1 MIKLRKYNKEQD
13 GEIYPSFGDLYIE
26 FDNNYIPVEVIATG
40 LKGEPGDI
48 VIKFEHDGED
58 VVRRRSL
65 NGHSFFIKDDTIPLE
80 KNGFYTCGYKTK
92 DGRWYKWV
100 LCFKEIIL
108 VDNLHYE
115 LFYALDGNSGEA
127 GEVKID
133 GYSNAQ
139 EWIRKAEDSEIELLK
154 VKALESPEKC
164 IVDMAKKIFKKPEH
178 EFKPFDKVLMRDED
192 GELWKPFFFSN
203 YTVGYYKFLSIGGSK
218 YARCIPYEGNE
229 HLCGTTNKPEEK

>member
-13 GEIYPSFGDLYIE
+13 GEIYPSFDNLYIE

-40 LKGEPGDI
+40 LKGEAGDI
-48 VIKFEHDGED
+48 LVKFKSNEED
-58 VVRRRSL
+58 VIRRRSL
-65 NGHSFFIKDDTIPLE
+65 NGHSFFIKDDTMPLE
-80 KNGFYTCGYKTK
+80 KDSFYTCGYKTK
-92 DGRWYKWV
+92 DGRWFKWV
-100 LCFKEIIL
+100 LCFKEMVL
-108 VDNLHYE
+108 DDNLHYE

-154 VKALESPEKC
+154 VKALESPKKC

-178 EFKPFDKVLMRDED
+178 KFNPFDKVLMRDD
-192 GELWKPFFFSN
+192 DRELWKPFFFSN
-203 YTVGYYKFLSIGGSK
+203 YTVGYYKFQSIGGSK
-218 YARCIPYEGNE
+218 YSQCIPYEGNE